1 MRPLAA
7 VLFIAFA
14 ASSTAAADKN
24 EDKAKAAAVAFLKAV
39 KAKDADAVMKVSAA
53 PFAYRDGDKVA
64 VLKDTDALKK
74 WLKEKLDEIKDA
86 DKVPTELAAIH
97 PFADI
102 KEKIKD
108 EEQRKTIEEVVGK
121 DGFVAV
127 VSADGKM
134 IPILVRIKDDKAIV
148 VGLGR

>member
-7 VLFIAFA
+7 ALLIAFA
-14 ASSTAAADKN
+14 VPVSAADKN
-24 EDKAKAAAVAFLKAV
+24 EDKAKTAAVTFLKAV
-39 KAKDADAVMKVSAA
+39 KTKDVEAVLKVSAA

-74 WLKEKLDEIKDA
+74 WLKEKFDEIKNP

-97 PFADI
+97 AFADI
-102 KEKIKD
+102 KDKIKD
-108 EEQRKTIEEVVGK
+108 EDQRKTIEEVVGK
-121 DGFVAV
+121 DGFIAL

>member
-1 MRPLAA
+1 MRPLA
-7 VLFIAFA
+7 VLLLAFVG
-14 ASSTAAADKN
+14 SPVSAADKN
-24 EDKAKAAAVAFLKAV
+24 EDKAKGAAVAFLKAV
-39 KAKDADAVMKVSAA
+39 KSKDVDAVLKVSAA

-64 VLKDTDALKK
+64 VLKDADALKK
-74 WLKEKLDEIKDA
+74 WLKEKFDELKEP

-102 KEKIKD
+102 KDKIKD
-108 EEQRKTIEEVVGK
+108 DDQRKLIEEVVGK